1 MTFKRDNL
9 RSLVAG
15 IAMVLV
21 AACAERSSEDPSTDA
36 NVKTPAITAAVSA
49 EDAEMAR
56 GKLLFVSCAMCH
68 TTNAGGFS
76 TIGPN
81 LAGVLG
87 SEAGA
92 RDDFVYSE
100 PLIASGI
107 VWTEDSLD
115 KYLESPATFLPGGTM
130 AFVGIVDEYDRKA
143 VLTYLI
149 AKTGGDGTDPALL
162 SDQGDDVAA
171 WE

>member
-21 AACAERSSEDPSTDA
+21 AACAERTAEDPSTDA

-68 TTNAGGFS
+68 TTNAGGFG
-76 TIGPN
+76 TVGPN

-87 SEAGA
+87 SESGK
-92 RDDFVYSE
+92 RDDFSYSE
-100 PLIASGI
+100 ALIASDI
-107 VWTEDSLD
+107 IWTEEMLD
-115 KYLESPATFLPGGTM
+115 QYIANPATLIPGGTM
-130 AFVGIVDEYDRKA
+130 AFVGVADEKDRKA
-143 VLTYLI
+143 ILGYLI
-149 AKTGGDGTDPALL
+149 AKTGGDGSDPTLL
-162 SDQGDDVAA
+162 SDQGDDVAG